1 MLSWWSLQDVAR
13 NELEEKGREL
23 NKKDREFEDLQKV
36 RDRVLDLGISW
47 LWVCMEHNCIQCDN
61 GALWCFVNQLK

>member
-1 MLSWWSLQDVAR
+1 MAR

-47 LWVCMEHNCIQCDN
+47 L
-61 GALWCFVNQLK
+61 